1 MCFPFGMADSV
12 FVARVGWAQ
21 FIKCEFRSYSLQQFQ
36 TFYLAADSVIS
47 LPLTTVLS
55 LVFEKYIVFMKRE
68 EEGLKRT
75 V

>member
-1 MCFPFGMADSV
+1 MFPFSMADSV

-21 FIKCEFRSYSLQQFQ
+21 FIKCEFSSCSLQQFQ
-36 TFYLAADSVIS
+36 IFCLATVSVIS

-55 LVFEKYIVFMKRE
+55 LVFEKYTVFMKRE